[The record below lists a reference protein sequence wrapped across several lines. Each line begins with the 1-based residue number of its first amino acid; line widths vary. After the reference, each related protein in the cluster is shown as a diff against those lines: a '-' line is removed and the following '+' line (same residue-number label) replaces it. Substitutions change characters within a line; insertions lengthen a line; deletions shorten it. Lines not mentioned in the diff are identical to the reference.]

1 MKWVEERIPPAKSLK
16 YKIIVGLDITSELFQ
31 LCLAIKISLILMQL
45 SVFHMESHC
54 QQKPSWWMWVVV
66 FQPGSICPLTL
77 SSPALNSSNTIP
89 ITVIKLIALVIVF
102 IGSVAL
108 NIALPKSNTNPRVQ
122 LRFGDRWRN
131 KTCVNLTDLSLSSF
145 FFSVT
150 TTIFLFIYSHQQ
162 TLYNSFCSCPPSR
175 NTLSPSPLVLHR
187 HTTIKTISVSS

>member
-1 MKWVEERIPPAKSLK
+1 
-16 YKIIVGLDITSELFQ
+16 
-31 LCLAIKISLILMQL
+31 
-45 SVFHMESHC
+45 
-54 QQKPSWWMWVVV
+54 MWVVV
-66 FQPGSICPLTL
+66 FQPGSICPFLTL

-89 ITVIKLIALVIVF
+89 ITVIKLIALVIVL

-108 NIALPKSNTNPRVQ
+108 NIALRKSNKSPCPTKVWGPLKKQNVCKSYGLVTQ
-122 LRFGDRWRN
+122 F
-131 KTCVNLTDLSLSSF
+131 F